1 MSIPQTIILKVMKPV
16 HIQKTQNNRYMLAKP
31 SSAPA
36 GQASFPP
43 TVTVDT
49 PQELMTELQ
58 ALGFPEQVF
67 NEAMRQ
73 LVEGGEAMFFLDTIW
88 ATAEE
93 AAGFNIGVTG
103 DSEYAGPIHVANEE
117 DLAGWLAQFIG
128 EKGAVTR
135 AVVATI
141 IHKTSDGQRYETE
154 PTYLWRLNVL
164 RQQRQQPPSQKMVS
178 LQR

>member
-1 MSIPQTIILKVMKPV
+1 MKPV
-16 HIQKTQNNRYMLAKP
+16 HIQKTQNNRYMLTKP

-36 GQASFPP
+36 GQASFSP

-49 PQELMTELQ
+49 PQGLKAELQ
-58 ALGFPEQVF
+58 ALGFPEQVL

-73 LVEGGEAMFFLDTIW
+73 LREGGEAMLFLDTIW

-93 AAGFNIGVTG
+93 AGGFNIGVTG
-103 DSEYAGPIHVANEE
+103 DSEYAGPIHAANEE
-117 DLAGWLAQFIG
+117 ELAGWLAQFIG
-128 EKGAVTR
+128 EQGAVTR

-141 IHKTSDGQRYETE
+141 INKTADGQRYETE

-164 RQQRQQPPSQKMVS
+164 RQQRQQPPSQKG
-178 LQR
+178 